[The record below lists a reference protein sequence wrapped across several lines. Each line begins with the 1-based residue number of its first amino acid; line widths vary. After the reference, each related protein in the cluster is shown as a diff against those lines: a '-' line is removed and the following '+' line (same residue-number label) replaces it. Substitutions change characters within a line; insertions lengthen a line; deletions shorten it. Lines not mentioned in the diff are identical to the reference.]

1 MVQPGRE
8 SWKCSGTSTPHMCH
22 CRHRLAPCR
31 CMAAAQPH
39 VARPHASLCAVE
51 HGKTPARAQELVCG
65 HGTEGP
71 GKGVGPVGPDPP
83 PRDRGAHDAVAGEE
97 DEDEQDDTCRQDVWV
112 GRHGHGCL
120 LDFCHQRPVIL
131 QPSRFPAMTA
141 TAALCRAGQGRRQ
154 QPSAS
159 RTREAARHLERGRQ
173 RCEDNEH
180 RAKHQPRQQQ
190 QGAVHKEGSS

>member
-8 SWKCSGTSTPHMCH
+8 SWKYSGTSTPHMCH

-39 VARPHASLCAVE
+39 IARPHASLCAVE
-51 HGKTPARAQELVCG
+51 HGKAPARAQELVCG
-65 HGTEGP
+65 DGTEGP

-131 QPSRFPAMTA
+131 QPSRFPALTA
-141 TAALCRAGQGRRQ
+141 TAAGQGRAGGSSPQHLAPER
-154 QPSAS
+154 PPATWSVGVS
-159 RTREAARHLERGRQ
+159 AARIMNIAPNTSP
-173 RCEDNEH
+173 DSSS
-180 RAKHQPRQQQ
+180 RALYMKKAP
-190 QGAVHKEGSS
+190 AE